1 MSSQVSQ
8 EFTRLLLLA
17 WLDPAVSVAEIP
29 HHCHILP
36 VTFAVWDISSI
47 WSGVNS
53 KEYLENTAN
62 IFNLLFRVLVFS
74 FTFQNVVIF
83 YITGMIFLILEN

>member
-17 WLDPAVSVAEIP
+17 WMDPAVSVVEIP

-36 VTFAVWDISSI
+36 VTFAVWVISSI

-62 IFNLLFRVLVFS
+62 IFDLLC
-74 FTFQNVVIF
+74 
-83 YITGMIFLILEN
+83 